1 MSVSEEEFERLAD
14 DELHVLVEAIIA
26 ASDEMDPD
34 LESGVLTINFED
46 DSRFV
51 VNSHRAA
58 RQIWMAADR
67 SAWHFDYS
75 SNTQKWVATQ
85 SGAELWTAL
94 SELISKKLGRSIV
107 LSRG

>member
-14 DELHVLVEAIIA
+14 DELNVLVEAIIA

-67 SAWHFDYS
+67 SAWHFDYAS
-75 SNTQKWVATQ
+75 DKQKWIATQ

-107 LSRG
+107 LSR